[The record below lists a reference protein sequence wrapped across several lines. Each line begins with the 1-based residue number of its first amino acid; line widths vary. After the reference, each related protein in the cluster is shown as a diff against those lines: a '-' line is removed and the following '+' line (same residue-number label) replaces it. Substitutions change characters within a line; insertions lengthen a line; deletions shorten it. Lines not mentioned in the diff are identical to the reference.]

1 MIAIPQVCV
10 KRLENRDGC
19 LVFTAL
25 IQSIPAAY
33 HAQWKV
39 KGKDGDTF
47 KPVDVNAKEYKGT
60 SNSLPHPVLI
70 VEQKEEIQKQHF
82 YIQVDNF
89 VGSSKT
95 EISSMKKS
103 FCKDFWTCI
112 FKKKIYL
119 SWWVLSMC
127 FFYIK
132 KAKCTVLQGKNIY
145 FS

>member
-1 MIAIPQVCV
+1 M

-25 IQSIPAAY
+25 IQSIPAAF

-39 KGKDGDTF
+39 KGNDDDTF

-103 FCKDFWTCI
+103 FCKI
-112 FKKKIYL
+112 FEHAYL
-119 SWWVLSMC
+119 I
-127 FFYIK
+127 FFLFILMGF
-132 KAKCTVLQGKNIY
+132 VHVFFVN
-145 FS
+145 

>member
-1 MIAIPQVCV
+1 M

-19 LVFTAL
+19 LVSTAL

-39 KGKDGDTF
+39 KENDDDTF

-60 SNSLPHPVLI
+60 SNSLPHPVLV

-95 EISSMKKS
+95 EISGMKKS
-103 FCKDFWTCI
+103 FCKKILTYI
-112 FKKKIYL
+112 FLK
-119 SWWVLSMC
+119 
-127 FFYIK
+127 
-132 KAKCTVLQGKNIY
+132 TN
-145 FS
+145 

>member
-39 KGKDGDTF
+39 KGNDDDTF

-103 FCKDFWTCI
+103 FCKDFLTCI
-112 FKKKIYL
+112 FK
-119 SWWVLSMC
+119 S
-127 FFYIK
+127 FFLFILMGF
-132 KAKCTVLQGKNIY
+132 VHVFFVN
-145 FS
+145 

>member
-1 MIAIPQVCV
+1 M

-39 KGKDGDTF
+39 KGKDDDTF
-47 KPVDVNAKEYKGT
+47 KPVDVNAKEYNGT
-60 SNSLPHPVLI
+60 SNSLPHPVL
-70 VEQKEEIQKQHF
+70 VVKQKEGIQKQHF

-95 EISSMKKS
+95 DISGMKKS
-103 FCKDFWTCI
+103 FANI
-112 FKKKIYL
+112 FEH
-119 SWWVLSMC
+119 S
-127 FFYIK
+127 FFFFFFFILIGFVNVFFVY
-132 KAKCTVLQGKNIY
+132 
-145 FS
+145 